1 MRGKSN
7 RYTKN
12 HRPKSNKEAHSGRLR
27 APYIISQFCVYTNK
41 KQRRKNMM
49 GTERNS
55 QNSQRTLKM
64 RTENQIERQT
74 EKQLKNQT
82 NVQEKMQAEKRTAK
96 HSGIY
101 YFDSR
106 QRGDVRYCAGLMC
119 AMIGELL
126 GTRERNGVVFLC
138 IGTDRSTGDSLGPL
152 IGYKLSSGNVRRLQ
166 VIGTLERPV
175 HAMNLEQYVRMIH
188 RCYPR
193 SVIVAVDASVGSMEH
208 IGCVTL
214 GRGALRPGLGVSKEL
229 QAVGDIF
236 LTGIVGGYG
245 NRDPLMLQSV
255 RLALVMQMADY
266 ICESAFLVEQFLENR
281 TWI

>member
-1 MRGKSN
+1 MRAERKSE
-7 RYTKN
+7 
-12 HRPKSNKEAHSGRLR
+12 KE
-27 APYIISQFCVYTNK
+27 
-41 KQRRKNMM
+41 KQR
-49 GTERNS
+49 
-55 QNSQRTLKM
+55 
-64 RTENQIERQT
+64 IEKKT
-74 EKQLKNQT
+74 EKKTEQT
-82 NVQEKMQAEKRTAK
+82 K
-96 HSGIY
+96 IY

-106 QRGDVRYCAGLMC
+106 QREDTCYCAGLMC
-119 AMIGELL
+119 AMIGELMSI
-126 GTRERNGVVFLC
+126 RRKSEVVFLC

-152 IGYKLSSGNVRRLQ
+152 IGYKLASGNVKRIRI
-166 VIGTLERPV
+166 VGTLDRPV
-175 HAMNLEQYVRMIH
+175 HAMNLEQYIQMIH
-188 RCYPR
+188 RCYPQ

-208 IGCVTL
+208 VGCVTL

-255 RLALVMQMADY
+255 RLSLVMQMADY